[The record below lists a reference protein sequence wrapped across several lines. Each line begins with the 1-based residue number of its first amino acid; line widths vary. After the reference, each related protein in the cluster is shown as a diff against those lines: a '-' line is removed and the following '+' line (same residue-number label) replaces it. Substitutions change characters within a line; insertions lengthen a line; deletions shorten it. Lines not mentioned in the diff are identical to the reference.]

1 MRATVIGLA
10 VLASAAATQ
19 NLAGQATQV
28 LPPAPAAVSGKAD
41 SARRDSVA
49 GGGTLAFGRDSISFG
64 SRTIPAGSTVA
75 GPVVV
80 AGGDLTVKGT
90 ISGSAVALGADV
102 VVYPGGRIAGDAVAV
117 LGTVR
122 LEGGQIGGRA
132 RSIGDVQTPFTW
144 GQVTGPVEKSTAG
157 ALKLTVGWMIILL
170 LIGIGVLVFA
180 GSYLDGVVDVLEQS
194 FWRSMAV
201 GLVGELALLPALLL
215 LIIGLAITI
224 IGILLIPF
232 AVVAFVLAA
241 LGLLTLG
248 FLSVARLTGHSVTS
262 PAAGRL
268 SASGSALRA
277 LMIGVVA
284 YLFLWIVA
292 AAFTW
297 APVPS
302 AVLRGLAM
310 VVTWVAATAGFGA
323 AILSRA
329 GTRRDVSAP
338 APAAPVDQ
346 IGWQTPTPVTG
357 VAAARRP
364 SVVTKHRAS

>member
-1 MRATVIGLA
+1 VRATVIGLA
-10 VLASAAATQ
+10 VLASAAASQ
-19 NLAGQATQV
+19 NLAGQSAQAST
-28 LPPAPAAVSGKAD
+28 PAPAAVSGRAD
-41 SARRDSVA
+41 SARQDSLS
-49 GGGTLAFGRDSISFG
+49 GGTLAFGRDSISFG

-80 AGGDLTVKGT
+80 AGGDLTIRGT
-90 ISGSAVALGADV
+90 ISGSAVALGSDV
-102 VVYPGGRIAGDAVAV
+102 IISPGGRVTGDAVAV

-122 LEGGQIGGRA
+122 LEGGQLGGRA
-132 RSIGDVQTPFTW
+132 RSIGGVQSPFTW
-144 GQVTGPVEKSTAG
+144 GESTGPVEKSTAA
-157 ALKLTVGWMIILL
+157 ALKLSVGWMIVLL

-194 FWRSMAV
+194 FWRSLVV
-201 GLVGELALLPALLL
+201 GVVGELALFPAMLL
-215 LIIGLAITI
+215 LIVGLAVTV

-232 AVVAFVLAA
+232 AAVAFVLAA

-248 FLSVARLTGHSVTS
+248 FLSVARLTGHSITS

-284 YLFLWIVA
+284 YLLLWIIA

-302 AVLRGLAM
+302 AVIRALAM
-310 VVTWVAATAGFGA
+310 VVTWVAVTAGFGA

-338 APAAPVDQ
+338 APAASVDQ

-364 SVVTKHRAS
+364 SVASKHRAS